1 MEANMKAKTLVI
13 GAAALALTL
22 GTAAIGASSAN
33 AQMMGGY
40 GGGYGPGYGHMGGGY
55 GLGYGHMRG
64 YYGEQ
69 GYSPRTG
76 GQGWGYG
83 PGWMHGWVH
92 GGYGPGRGYG
102 PGWMHGWMHG
112 GYGPGRGYGPGW
124 MHGGYGPGWCWRNDG
139 YYGAGR
145 ATQPDLNLTV
155 DQVKARMERWLA
167 YQGNPHLKLGDV
179 KEKDA
184 NTITADIVTADNS
197 LVQRFVIDRDTG
209 YYRPADE
216 EPGQPSE
223 QPAQKPT
230 QEPVQQPA
238 QQQDGK

>member
-1 MEANMKAKTLVI
+1 MDYVVMEVGMTRRKTFLATALLA
-13 GAAALALTL
+13 GLAAATL
-22 GTAAIGASSAN
+22 GFGSTAAQAHGFGGSW
-33 AQMMGGY
+33 GY
-40 GGGYGPGYGHMGGGY
+40 GYMGPGMMWGYGPDYHG
-55 GLGYGHMRG
+55 
-64 YYGEQ
+64 
-69 GYSPRTG
+69 
-76 GQGWGYG
+76 GYG
-83 PGWMHGWVH
+83 PGWMQ
-92 GGYGPGRGYG
+92 GYGPDYRSGRRYRGYRHAYGRRYSPAWGGYG

-139 YYGAGR
+139 YHGAGS

-167 YQGNPHLKLGDV
+167 YQGNSHLKLGDV

-197 LVQRFVIDRDTG
+197 LVQRFVIDRNTG

-223 QPAQKPT
+223 QPAEKPA
-230 QEPVQQPA
+230 QEPA